1 MWSVI
6 IIDNCMQYFAFA
18 IFSSGPARIGKRG
31 NFSYDE
37 WLGRKKSA
45 EQKIISVR
53 KAEEEKKRLEEDER
67 YVIICLPFTAF
78 VILTSVEWY
87 EVPNF
92 KQ

>member
-1 MWSVI
+1 MEHESWRSNSWSFI
-6 IIDNCMQYFAFA
+6 IIDNCIHCLSFVV
-18 IFSSGPARIGKRG
+18 FSSGPARIGKRG

-67 YVIICLPFTAF
+67 YVMF
-78 VILTSVEWY
+78 VLFSYCFCFV
-87 EVPNF
+87 
-92 KQ
+92 

>member
-1 MWSVI
+1 MI
-6 IIDNCMQYFAFA
+6 IYYNGIQFLAFV
-18 IFSSGPARIGKRG
+18 FSSGPARIGKRG

-67 YVIICLPFTAF
+67 YVMIVLFSYCFCDSYT
-78 VILTSVEWY
+78 
-87 EVPNF
+87 
-92 KQ
+92 